1 MGYVEGRYIIP
12 NPQSLVSVF
21 STQIPSL
28 EILNLNSLCVYFIV
42 STHKKG
48 GEIISGV
55 THPRFFPTDFWE
67 LGQELDRPKLQ
78 RSVFVMIPRITS

>member
-42 STHKKG
+42 STHKKKEEKSFQG
-48 GEIISGV
+48 
-55 THPRFFPTDFWE
+55 
-67 LGQELDRPKLQ
+67 
-78 RSVFVMIPRITS
+78 